1 MERGSAINGPRPA
14 SADVAL
20 AIVAATVLG
29 VTVGVL
35 LADAVADAVAGIA
48 VGAGTAVVFRFVLR
62 TIITRND
69 RPDDGQRCGI
79 TVRGC
84 SL

>member
-20 AIVAATVLG
+20 AIAAATVLG
-29 VTVGVL
+29 ATVGVL
-35 LADAVADAVAGIA
+35 LADVMAGVA

-62 TIITRND
+62 SIITRK
-69 RPDDGQRCGI
+69 
-79 TVRGC
+79 
-84 SL
+84 

>member
-1 MERGSAINGPRPA
+1 MISGIGCVTFERGSAINGPRPV

-20 AIVAATVLG
+20 AVAAASVLG

-35 LADAVADAVAGIA
+35 LADAVAGVA

-62 TIITRND
+62 TIITRK
-69 RPDDGQRCGI
+69 
-79 TVRGC
+79 
-84 SL
+84 

>member
-20 AIVAATVLG
+20 AIAAATVLG
-29 VTVGVL
+29 AIVVVL
-35 LADAVADAVAGIA
+35 VADLMAGVA

-62 TIITRND
+62 TIITRKM
-69 RPDDGQRCGI
+69 
-79 TVRGC
+79 
-84 SL
+84 S

>member
-1 MERGSAINGPRPA
+1 MICSNTPTCSERSSAINGPRPA

-20 AIVAATVLG
+20 ALAAATVLG

-35 LADAVADAVAGIA
+35 LADVMAGIA

-62 TIITRND
+62 MIIIRK
-69 RPDDGQRCGI
+69 
-79 TVRGC
+79 
-84 SL
+84 

>member
-1 MERGSAINGPRPA
+1 MERGSAITSPRPA
-14 SADVAL
+14 SPDVAL

-35 LADAVADAVAGIA
+35 LADVVVGIA

-62 TIITRND
+62 TIITRK
-69 RPDDGQRCGI
+69 
-79 TVRGC
+79 
-84 SL
+84 